1 MNIALLSSDDALSRA
16 GQSCQRLHR
25 ALLRQQLSARL
36 LVRHQSSAGPEVE
49 TVSGRTA
56 WADKLV
62 RTPKPRAAMPTGAP
76 VAFAN
81 GRSGGDLADHAHI
94 RAADILH
101 LHSVQPD
108 LLSVTGLQKLF
119 SLQKPLVWTLHDTW
133 AFTGGCYDPFDCTQ
147 YLTHC
152 GQCPQLRNAG
162 RTDASYYGFRRKL
175 ALYEKARLQLVASSQ
190 HLREQIAASPLLGR
204 FPVQVIPPALDTRR
218 YRPYP
223 QKTGIYHRH
232 GLDVDH
238 RLILCGPGQGVV
250 EAMPGFHDLCAAF
263 RHMVTDAASL
273 DYGIVLTGKAEP
285 MTLDTLPFTTHHV
298 GAVATPEVMVE
309 FYNAADVFVW
319 PEPYDYAPLP
329 VLEALACGTPVVA
342 FRHGALAELI
352 DHQRTGYLAQPGDA
366 ADLAR
371 GIDWVLHK
379 ADLAAL
385 RTEARR
391 TAEARHDEIVVA
403 AQYRAL
409 YEEMLP

>member
-16 GQSCQRLHR
+16 GLSCQRLHQ
-25 ALLRQQLSARL
+25 ALLRQQLSVRL
-36 LVRHQSSAGPEVE
+36 LVRHQQTATPEAEAVN
-49 TVSGRTA
+49 GRVA

-62 RTPKPRAAMPTGAP
+62 RSPKAQLVGPTGAP
-76 VAFAN
+76 VAFAD
-81 GRSGGDLADHAHI
+81 GRSGGDLADHARI
-94 RAADILH
+94 READILH

-108 LLSVTGLQKLF
+108 LLSATGLQKLF
-119 SLQKPLVWTLHDTW
+119 SLQKPLVWTLHDAW

-152 GQCPQLRNAG
+152 GQCPQLRHPG
-162 RTDASYYGFRRKL
+162 RTDASYHGFRRKL
-175 ALYEKARLQLVASSQ
+175 ALFENARLQVVATSQ
-190 HLREQIAASPLLGR
+190 QLRQQMAASPLLGR
-204 FPVQVIPPALDTRR
+204 FPVRVIPPTLDTRR
-218 YRPYP
+218 YRPYL

-238 RLILCGPGQGVV
+238 RLILCGAGQGVV
-250 EAMPGFHDLCAAF
+250 ETMPGFHDLCAAF
-263 RHMVTDAASL
+263 RHMAADVASL
-273 DYGIVLTGKAEP
+273 DYGIILTGHAEP
-285 MTLDTLPFTTHHV
+285 MTLDVLPFTTHHV
-298 GAVATPEVMVE
+298 GAVPTPEMMVE
-309 FYNAADVFVW
+309 LYNAADVFVW

-391 TAEARHDEIVVA
+391 TAEARYDEGVVA

-409 YEEMLP
+409 YEAMLP